1 MKKQPEPQPVKELA
15 EVTPQSKPTP
25 PKPEPVKKTEPK
37 KEEPKKEEPKKR
49 LLDNILKDVRK
60 LKETSEASPTEPQ
73 PEETPEENASEV
85 VATRLDANLT
95 MSELD
100 AVKRQIEKCWSPP
113 AGAKEAGAFAVEI
126 HVSANPDGTVRQA
139 RISNLNDIQ
148 GDASRRTIAES
159 ALRAVLNPQ
168 CSPLKLPLDKYEMW
182 RTFTFNFD
190 MREMLG
196 L

>member
-1 MKKQPEPQPVKELA
+1 MSV
-15 EVTPQSKPTP
+15 
-25 PKPEPVKKTEPK
+25 
-37 KEEPKKEEPKKR
+37 
-49 LLDNILKDVRK
+49 LKDVSK
-60 LKETSEASPTEPQ
+60 LKETAEATPEQQ
-73 PEETPEENASEV
+73 PDETPEENASEV

-113 AGAKEAGAFAVEI
+113 AGAKEAGNFAVEI
-126 HVSANPDGTVRQA
+126 HVSANPDGTVRLA
-139 RISNLNDIQ
+139 RISNLNEIQ
-148 GDASRRTIAES
+148 GDTSRRTIAES